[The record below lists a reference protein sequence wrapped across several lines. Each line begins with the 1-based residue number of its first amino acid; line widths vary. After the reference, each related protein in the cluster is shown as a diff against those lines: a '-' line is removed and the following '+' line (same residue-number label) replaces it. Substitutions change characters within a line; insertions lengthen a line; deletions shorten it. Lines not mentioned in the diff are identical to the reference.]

1 MSTDYKKLCFDLFGT
16 TDVDKLSEIASNYN
30 KKNPRGAGRKVSFSD
45 EQISEMKKMQA
56 NGVSQQKIAEHF
68 STTRQTVARL
78 LSQKNS
84 AYNMRIDYMYKTS
97 VCTTIFVDFLNSS
110 ISIINKTPDIIHRAF
125 GIVESPTWKDFEEF
139 LESRCFPKSRGDRK
153 TLLNILG
160 LDSYDPIQI
169 IEKTKGK
176 TYEDNQWMKISYGR

>member
-1 MSTDYKKLCFDLFGT
+1 MSTDYKKLCLDLFGT
-16 TDVDKLSEIASNYN
+16 TDVDKLSEIASKYN

-68 STTRQTVARL
+68 LTTRQTVARL
-78 LSQKNS
+78 LSQKNLT
-84 AYNMRIDYMYKTS
+84 YNMRIDYMYKTS

-125 GIVESPTWKDFEEF
+125 GIVESPTWKDFEVF